1 MWPGILFL
9 YIFRGS
15 EVVSE
20 SGDADFPENGDG
32 CVLECLGQSEEDDP
46 QDSFGRGRNGEKHL
60 GEGDGIT

>member
-32 CVLECLGQSEEDDP
+32 CVLECLGQSEKDDP
-46 QDSFGRGRNGEKHL
+46 QDSFGRG
-60 GEGDGIT
+60 